1 MFLNSKVRVFMGNNA
16 ENVAFNRCAD
26 FLYRMIE
33 KYGAQVLEEIEA
45 EQRNQAA
52 HIQCEYRNGRGVN
65 YGTSFSMPC
74 KH

>member
-1 MFLNSKVRVFMGNNA
+1 MGNSA
-16 ENVAFNRCAD
+16 ENAAFNRCAD

-45 EQRNQAA
+45 DQKNQGA
-52 HIQCEYRNGRGVN
+52 HTQYEFRKGRGVN
-65 YGTSFSMPC
+65 YGTSFSMPY